1 MAMTATAIPY
11 VVFGY
16 GSLIFKVFVYSVC
29 RPQLRRADVFNSP
42 LLMLS
47 LKVIPFLVILLF
59 SSS

>member
-29 RPQLRRADVFNSP
+29 RPLRRADVFNSL